1 MEMRILAQQL
11 GISHQM
17 TNRYKAKGMPT
28 DSLESALTWRKK
40 NIDPFRSKAGRIG
53 GGNTGIRRGAANKTK
68 TIKPAKEHPNLDSD
82 TVNHALTHIVPNI
95 WFAQIGRLGRALLEH
110 GVNVPSDDLV
120 KVQSTLF
127 LMYMIDIDDYLEIEA
142 KYQLPFTLLQ
152 PGDEAYPSL
161 VESLNKILGYSNAP
175 G

>member
-53 GGNTGIRRGAANKTK
+53 AA
-68 TIKPAKEHPNLDSD
+68 IPA
-82 TVNHALTHIVPNI
+82 
-95 WFAQIGRLGRALLEH
+95 
-110 GVNVPSDDLV
+110 
-120 KVQSTLF
+120 
-127 LMYMIDIDDYLEIEA
+127 
-142 KYQLPFTLLQ
+142 
-152 PGDEAYPSL
+152 
-161 VESLNKILGYSNAP
+161 
-175 G
+175 